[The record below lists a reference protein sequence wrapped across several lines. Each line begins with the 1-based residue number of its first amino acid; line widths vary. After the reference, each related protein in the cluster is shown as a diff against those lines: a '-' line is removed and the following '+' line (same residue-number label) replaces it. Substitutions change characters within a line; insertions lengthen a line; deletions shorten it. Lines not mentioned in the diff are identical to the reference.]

1 MGGVCNVEADSMM
14 NTMRYIIITGAAGH
28 LGRAFTLSVSK
39 FSNCII
45 IDKDS
50 DKLSELFLQ
59 LDKKK
64 GQVHEQICVDL
75 KSKKIAKLCSIIW

>member
-1 MGGVCNVEADSMM
+1 MM
-14 NTMRYIIITGAAGH
+14 NNMRYIIITGAAGH

-50 DKLSELFLQ
+50 DKLSELLCN
-59 LDKKK
+59 LTKKR
-64 GQVHEQICVDL
+64 
-75 KSKKIAKLCSIIW
+75 SSS